1 MTIGEFSLVLARL
14 LLLRPP
20 LVLLLAVDD
29 CFERLLLLSVAPVTA
44 IAPVPVPVPPLLE
57 LLVPLLF
64 EAVTLLLS
72 TAAPFC

>member
-64 EAVTLLLS
+64 EAATLLRS